1 MMMRALCVAS
11 AVACAVGQSMP
22 QTTEAYDTRA
32 CRPGYDHF
40 QFCNTSLTR
49 EQRLDALQNLVTD
62 EEMIPFMTARS
73 SQIDG
78 VKNNITR
85 LGVPH
90 YDWGLNCIHGVQ
102 SSCVVDAVT
111 NQTYCPTSF
120 PAPVNFGAT
129 FNKGAFLKLGQVLGL
144 ETRAMWLAG
153 AVEPKSTIRVHIGLD
168 CWSPNININ
177 HDPRWGRNQEVPSED
192 PLVNGLFGTL
202 YTQGMQNS
210 ADETRFLQGITTLKH
225 WDAYTL
231 EDAEGQTRHTFNALV
246 DNATFADT
254 FFPAWKES
262 ITNGKAAGVM
272 CSYNAING
280 VPTCASPMLNK
291 ALRDV
296 WGFQGYITSD
306 SGAIRD
312 IYMYHKYVD
321 TPAKASC
328 AAVKDGQTDVD
339 SGSVYYD
346 SLLEGVQLGY
356 CEMSDVTRSWR
367 HAMGL
372 LFDMGLFDPVEDQPL
387 WKVPLKAVATEESN
401 RTSEQISMES
411 MVLLKNDNVL
421 PLPAGK
427 KYAVLGPHYA
437 AQSALV
443 GNYLGQLCPDTT
455 LNCIETLEAAVK
467 RVSKGTVVSAAG
479 CDVNTTDTSGFDAA
493 LSLID
498 GADAVILAIGL
509 DNSVSNEGDDRTS
522 IALPGVQSQLVSQVI
537 AKAAESSTPVVL
549 VLINGGMVSLG
560 KDVIASAN
568 GIVEAFYPGF
578 FGASAVAATL
588 FGENDRLGGKMPYT
602 VYPAEYTQQVNMSLM
617 SMNAR
622 GTPGRSY
629 KYYTGETEFEFGF
642 GLSYTTFSLSAQM
655 EGDAP
660 TCADHTT
667 GGRVVVTVKN
677 TGAVTG
683 DNVIF
688 FYVMGGTTGTGL
700 PVVKKLVGFERVHL
714 ANGADAQV
722 ELALTA
728 DLFLDVEENGDH
740 TCRPA
745 VRTLRVSDGI
755 ASQDLSVHVGGS
767 TSKFFSFPDVPPRRH

>member
-1 MMMRALCVAS
+1 MLRRAAALVSAAVLCA
-11 AVACAVGQSMP
+11 GQTNP
-22 QTTEAYDTRA
+22 VTTVTHDTRA
-32 CRPGYDHF
+32 CRPGYNHF
-40 QFCNTSLTR
+40 QFCNTSLSR
-49 EQRLDALQNLVTD
+49 SHRVDALIDLLKED
-62 EEMIPFMTARS
+62 EIPALLTARS
-73 SQIDG
+73 NEMG
-78 VKNNITR
+78 GRTNNITR
-85 LGVPH
+85 LGIPE
-90 YDWGLNCIHGVQ
+90 YDWGLNCIHGVE
-102 SSCVVDAVT
+102 SSCLITKAGV
-111 NQTYCPTSF
+111 TYCPTSF
-120 PAPVNFGAT
+120 PNPVNLGASFNKSSWRDMASIIGVEARALWLGGAT
-129 FNKGAFLKLGQVLGL
+129 EHTG
-144 ETRAMWLAG
+144 
-153 AVEPKSTIRVHIGLD
+153 EPRPHIGLD

-202 YTQGMQNS
+202 YTQGQQNS

-225 WDAYTL
+225 WDAYNL
-231 EDAEGQTRHTFNALV
+231 ETGDGVSRLAFNAIV
-246 DNATFADT
+246 DNATFAET
-254 FFPAWKES
+254 FFPAF
-262 ITNGKAAGVM
+262 KASVTHGGARGVM
-272 CSYNAING
+272 CSYNAVNG
-280 VPTCASPMLNK
+280 IPACASPFLSHVM
-291 ALRDV
+291 RDV
-296 WGFQGYITSD
+296 WGFEGYVSSD
-306 SGAIRD
+306 TGAVEF
-312 IYMYHKYVD
+312 MYTEHTYVRNGEE
-321 TPAKASC
+321 ASC
-328 AAVKDGQTDVD
+328 KAIKDARTDID
-339 SGSVYYD
+339 SGSIYYKH
-346 SLLEGVQLGY
+346 LLSGVRKGL
-356 CEMSDVTRSWR
+356 CSMEDVKGALRN
-367 HAMGL
+367 ALGL

-387 WKVPLKAVATEESN
+387 WKVPLQEVGKAASLGA
-401 RTSEQISMES
+401 SERMSMES
-411 MVLLKNDNVL
+411 MVLLKNDKAL
-421 PLPAGK
+421 PLSAGK

-443 GNYLGQLCPDTT
+443 GNYLGQLCPDATFD
-455 LNCIETLEAAVK
+455 CVESFEAAVK

-498 GADAVILAIGL
+498 GADAVILAVGI
-509 DNSVSNEGDDRTS
+509 DQSIEAEDHDRTS